1 MGKSSVLNKV
11 MKNQELKKCADTF
24 VKSLSSKSQVIK
36 AGDLAMSL
44 LKGVSK
50 EETFGV
56 HRYKEYKRSVL
67 KGNKAVSPE
76 YLPPTSGPTE
86 QHSVRVWHQI
96 MAWMGLDLP
105 AEDYGWELNN
115 SKYRAKHTNDPPAP
129 QDLLKSIFC
138 YCKTDCD
145 TKRCTCKRFN
155 LMCTDIC
162 GSCQEPKCANASQ
175 DS

>member
-1 MGKSSVLNKV
+1 M
-11 MKNQELKKCADTF
+11 
-24 VKSLSSKSQVIK
+24 
-36 AGDLAMSL
+36 
-44 LKGVSK
+44 LKGVGK

-56 HRYKEYKRSVL
+56 HRYKEYKRCVL
-67 KGNKAVSPE
+67 KGNKTVSPE

>member
-1 MGKSSVLNKV
+1 
-11 MKNQELKKCADTF
+11 
-24 VKSLSSKSQVIK
+24 
-36 AGDLAMSL
+36 MSL

-56 HRYKEYKRSVL
+56 HRYKKYKRCVL

-115 SKYRAKHTNDPPAP
+115 NKYKAKITNDPPAP
-129 QDLLKSIFC
+129 QDLLESIFC
-138 YCKTDCD
+138 NCKTDCD
-145 TKRCTCKRFN
+145 TKRCTCKKCN
-155 LMCTDIC
+155 LICTDIC
-162 GSCQEPKCANASQ
+162 ASCQEPKCTNVS
-175 DS
+175 